1 VPRTRHG
8 IDTVTGTDRFNARND
23 RVNWTT
29 KWVAEMA
36 VGETGYC
43 ALADVFAVDP
53 ASAPAALPRAYDSP
67 TGVFILAG
75 ANVHRDRESAAD
87 VEVTLTPDGFD
98 VRLPA
103 GEAAPV
109 GAASGPWVPVARLL
123 D

>member
-1 VPRTRHG
+1 VS
-8 IDTVTGTDRFNARND
+8 
-23 RVNWTT
+23 WTT
-29 KWVAEMA
+29 KRVAEMA

-43 ALADVFAVDP
+43 ALGDVFAVDP
-53 ASAPAALPRAYDSP
+53 ASPPAALPRAYDSP

-75 ANVHRDRESAAD
+75 ATAHRERKSDAD

-103 GEAAPV
+103 GKAAPMR
-109 GAASGPWVPVARLL
+109 AASGPWVPVAQLL

>member
-1 VPRTRHG
+1 MGQTTR
-8 IDTVTGTDRFNARND
+8 TVTD
-23 RVNWTT
+23 
-29 KWVAEMA
+29 MA

-43 ALADVFAVDP
+43 SLADVFAVDP

-75 ANVHRDRESAAD
+75 AAVHRERSGAAD

-109 GAASGPWVPVARLL
+109 GAASGRWVPFARLL